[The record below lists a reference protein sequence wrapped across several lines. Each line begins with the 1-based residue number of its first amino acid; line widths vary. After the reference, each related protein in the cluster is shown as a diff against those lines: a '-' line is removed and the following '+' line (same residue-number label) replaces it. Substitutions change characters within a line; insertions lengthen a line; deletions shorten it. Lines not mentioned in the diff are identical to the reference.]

1 MKRAA
6 DALVDTLVLH
16 GVDRVFCVPGESYL
30 AVLDALH
37 DRDEIQVVSC
47 RHEGGAGFMAVA
59 DAKLT
64 GAPGIALV
72 SRGPGACNAA
82 IAVHT
87 AQQDAVPLVLFI
99 GQVPRADLG
108 RGAFQEVDYK
118 ITFGDMAKHVDEVH
132 EPKNLAK
139 VVAQAFQIAQEGT
152 PGPVVVVLPEDML
165 TDPAED
171 TGVSPMALEKPRAT
185 DAQVKAVAAAI
196 GRAKRP
202 VLIAGGMLRAPSAR
216 AALLACSEAWSLPVA
231 ASFKNQ
237 DIFPNEHDHFAAHLG
252 YGVPASIRETLQDA
266 DLIVAVGTRLGDVTT
281 QGYLLP
287 EAPQPKQPLI
297 HVYPDGEHLDH
308 VFETAQAVCGDAED
322 FIERLAAMTPPEVPK
337 GRGDWLKRLRDANR
351 KMAEWKPWSA
361 PDGVNFGHVIA
372 AFRNQL
378 TDDAVITMDAGNFN
392 SWVHRYFPFKPTQ
405 ILLGAVSG
413 AMGLGVPSAVAA
425 ALRHPDRQ
433 VVTVCG
439 DGGTLMTGNELAT
452 AVQYG
457 ARVRIFVSNN
467 KSYGTIRLHQEKSF
481 PGRIE
486 GTDLVNPDF
495 AKWAESFGAKG
506 LRIDKSEDADRVLA
520 EALAH
525 DGPVVVDVAASL
537 EHISAYTNL
546 NSLKPGKAQ

>member
-6 DALVDTLVLH
+6 DILVDTLALH
-16 GVDRVFCVPGESYL
+16 GVDRVYCVPGESYL
-30 AVLDALH
+30 SVLDSLH
-37 DRDEIQVVSC
+37 GNNAIQVVSC

-64 GAPGIALV
+64 GTPGVALV
-72 SRGPGACNAA
+72 SRGPGACNAS

-87 AQQDAVPLVLFI
+87 SQQDAVPLVLFI

-108 RGAFQEVDYK
+108 RGAFQEVDYRV
-118 ITFGDMAKHVDEVH
+118 TFGDMAKHIEEIH
-132 EPKNLAK
+132 EADR
-139 VVAQAFQIAQEGT
+139 VAPAVAEAFRIAQEGT

-165 TDPAED
+165 IDAVDGDGAQPLPLD
-171 TGVSPMALEKPRAT
+171 VPKAT
-185 DAQVKAVAAAI
+185 DAQINAAAMALEN
-196 GRAKRP
+196 AKQP
-202 VLIAGGMLRAPSAR
+202 LLIAGGMLRP
-216 AALLACSEAWSLPVA
+216 AASRSTLLACSEVWSLPVA
-231 ASFKNQ
+231 TSFKNQ
-237 DIFPNEHDHFAAHLG
+237 DMFPNHHDHFAAHLG
-252 YGVPASIRETLQDA
+252 YGVPASVRETLEDA
-266 DLIVAVGTRLGDVTT
+266 DLILAVGTRLGDVTT

-287 EAPQPKQPLI
+287 AAPQPRQPLI
-297 HVYPDGEHLDH
+297 HVYPDAEHLDH
-308 VFETAQAVCGDAED
+308 VFDTAQAVCADPQD
-322 FIERLAAMTPPEVPK
+322 FLLRLSGVTPPKAPQ
-337 GRGDWLKRLRDANR
+337 GRGAWLKRLRDANR
-351 KMAEWKPWSA
+351 KLSEWKPWSA
-361 PDGVNFGHVIA
+361 PDGVNFGHIIQ
-372 AFRNQL
+372 AFCDQL
-378 TDDAVITMDAGNFN
+378 ADDAVITMDAGNFN

-425 ALRHPDRQ
+425 ALRYPDRQ

-439 DGGTLMTGNELAT
+439 DGGTMMTGNELAT

-495 AKWAESFGAKG
+495 AAWAESFGAKG
-506 LRIDKSEDADRVLA
+506 LRVTSSDEAGPVLA

-525 DGPVVVDVAASL
+525 NGPVVVDVAASL

-546 NSLKPGKAQ
+546 SSLKSGPAA

>member
-1 MKRAA
+1 
-6 DALVDTLVLH
+6 
-16 GVDRVFCVPGESYL
+16 
-30 AVLDALH
+30 
-37 DRDEIQVVSC
+37 
-47 RHEGGAGFMAVA
+47 MAVA

-64 GAPGIALV
+64 GAPGVAMV

-87 AQQDAVPLVLFI
+87 AEQDAVPLVLFI

-165 TDPAED
+165 LDPAED
-171 TGVSPMALEKPRAT
+171 TGVSPIALEKPKAT

-202 VLIAGGMLRAPSAR
+202 VLIAGGMLRASSAR
-216 AALLACSEAWSLPVA
+216 AALKACSEVWSLPVA
-231 ASFKNQ
+231 VSFKNQ

-308 VFETAQAVCGDAED
+308 VFETAQSVCADAED
-322 FIERLAAMTPPEVPK
+322 FIERLAALTPPQAPQ
-337 GRGDWLKRLRDANR
+337 GRSDWLKRLRDANR

-378 TDDAVITMDAGNFN
+378 KDDAVITMDAGNFN
-392 SWVHRYFPFKPTQ
+392 SWVHRYFPFKPTH

-457 ARVRIFVSNN
+457 AKVRIFVSNN

-486 GTDLVNPDF
+486 GTNLVNPDF

-506 LRIDKSEDADRVLA
+506 LRIDTAEDADKVLA

-546 NSLKPGKAQ
+546 TSLKPGKAQ

>member
-37 DRDEIQVVSC
+37 DSDDIQVVSC

-64 GAPGIALV
+64 GAPGVAMV

-87 AQQDAVPLVLFI
+87 AEQDAVPLVLFI

-108 RGAFQEVDYK
+108 RGAFQE
-118 ITFGDMAKHVDEVH
+118 
-132 EPKNLAK
+132 AK

-165 TDPAED
+165 LDPAED
-171 TGVSPMALEKPRAT
+171 TGVSPMALEKPKAT

-202 VLIAGGMLRAPSAR
+202 VLIAGGMLRASSAR
-216 AALLACSEAWSLPVA
+216 AALKACSEVWSLPVA
-231 ASFKNQ
+231 VSFKNQ

-308 VFETAQAVCGDAED
+308 VFETAQSVCADAED
-322 FIERLAAMTPPEVPK
+322 FIERLAALTPPQAPQ
-337 GRGDWLKRLRDANR
+337 GRSDWLKRLRDANR

-378 TDDAVITMDAGNFN
+378 KDDAVITMDAGNFN
-392 SWVHRYFPFKPTQ
+392 SWVHRYFPFKPTH

-433 VVTVCG
+433 V
-439 DGGTLMTGNELAT
+439 E
-452 AVQYG
+452 G
-457 ARVRIFVSNN
+457 AHL
-467 KSYGTIRLHQEKSF
+467 RLQ
-481 PGRIE
+481 
-486 GTDLVNPDF
+486 
-495 AKWAESFGAKG
+495 
-506 LRIDKSEDADRVLA
+506 
-520 EALAH
+520 
-525 DGPVVVDVAASL
+525 
-537 EHISAYTNL
+537 
-546 NSLKPGKAQ
+546 